1 MKLSASCENNL
12 VFLDLAA
19 ARLPQ
24 ASFTPLLFVL
34 FVGAAKLCKGK
45 IPDAKAASGAPA
57 PESSSL
63 TYRNALL

>member
-19 ARLPQ
+19 ACLPQ
-24 ASFTPLLFVL
+24 ASFTPLL

-63 TYRNALL
+63 TYRNALF

>member
-12 VFLDLAA
+12 VSLDLAA
-19 ARLPQ
+19 TCLPQ
-24 ASFTPLLFVL
+24 ASFTPLLFV
-34 FVGAAKLCKGK
+34 GAAKLRKGK
-45 IPDAKAASGAPA
+45 IPDAQAASGAPA